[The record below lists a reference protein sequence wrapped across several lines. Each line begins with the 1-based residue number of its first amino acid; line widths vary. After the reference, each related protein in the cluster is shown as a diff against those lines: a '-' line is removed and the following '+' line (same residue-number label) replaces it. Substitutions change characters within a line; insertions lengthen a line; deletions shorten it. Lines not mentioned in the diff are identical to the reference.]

1 MLLSKSSF
9 CLAVERVGINSAPS
23 VKPSSLLL
31 RSCCANPDRDTNK
44 QNTTASLFNR
54 ASLLDNDRIRKG
66 GKVTSR
72 ERVVL
77 LRCCT
82 GRRNSTLPHSESL
95 SRRRKP
101 YPFTKRISEDV
112 LERVRSRL
120 RPIDCRGP
128 GRPHRAAGRE
138 ECSPCNLLDE
148 LLLFARARHIRI
160 NNHKMY
166 LLTICLHD
174 FLSCR

>member
-1 MLLSKSSF
+1 
-9 CLAVERVGINSAPS
+9 
-23 VKPSSLLL
+23 
-31 RSCCANPDRDTNK
+31 
-44 QNTTASLFNR
+44 
-54 ASLLDNDRIRKG
+54 
-66 GKVTSR
+66 
-72 ERVVL
+72 L

-101 YPFTKRISEDV
+101 YPFTKRLSEDV

-174 FLSCR
+174 FLSCRHLLFVTSLIAQNLKPRTEPVGKKILVAGSWEVYYGASD